1 MTDLTD
7 RYLGAALDG
16 VPRAKRSDVEREL
29 RSSIADAI
37 DDRTAMGEDPARAE
51 VEVLEGLGDPGI
63 LGSRLAGG
71 VPWIVGPEI
80 YPVWRRLMVMLLPVG
95 LAIVGVVQAV
105 LAIVN
110 ESSAGEIIL
119 QTAGS
124 VLMVGVQIVFWVTL
138 VFAAWER
145 IASAEEIR
153 KDLGIATGRWTVD
166 RLPVPT
172 SGRMSA
178 SDLVGELVTNILCLV
193 GLLVLTQIHITEDG
207 VQVPL
212 LTTEFRTFWVPV
224 IAATLVL
231 QAILQI
237 GVYARGRWTT
247 RLAALNAVV
256 GIAFA
261 APVVVLALQGRIVD
275 PAFGVAIG
283 FPQLGAADGI
293 TMILV
298 AIGVT
303 LVSAWDILDAFR
315 RARIARSAA
324 ITG

>member
-16 VPRAKRSDVEREL
+16 VPRGKRPDVEQEL

-37 DDRTAMGEDPARAE
+37 DDRTGAGEDPAQAE

-63 LGSRLAGG
+63 LASRLAGG

-80 YPVWRRLMVMLLPVG
+80 YPVWRRLMVMLLPVA

-110 ESSAGEIIL
+110 EATAGEIIL
-119 QTAGS
+119 QTAGG
-124 VLMVGVQIVFWVTL
+124 VLMLGVQIVFWVTL

-145 IASAEEIR
+145 VASAEEIR
-153 KDLGIATGRWTVD
+153 KDLGITTGRWTVD

-178 SDLVGELVTNILCLV
+178 SDLVTELITNILCIV
-193 GLLVLTQIHITEDG
+193 GLVVLTQIHVVEDG
-207 VQVPL
+207 ARVPL
-212 LTTEFRTFWVPV
+212 LAPDFQAFWVPV
-224 IAATLVL
+224 MVATLVIL
-231 QAILQI
+231 ALLQI
-237 GVYARGRWTT
+237 VVYARGRWTT
-247 RLAALNAVV
+247 RLAVINAVI

-261 APVVVLALQGRIVD
+261 APVVVLALQGRILD
-275 PAFGVAIG
+275 PAFGAAIG
-283 FPQLGAADGI
+283 FPELGAATGI
-293 TMILV
+293 TMIIL
-298 AIGVT
+298 AISVT
-303 LVSAWDILDAFR
+303 LVTAWDILDAFR
-315 RARIARSAA
+315 KARIARRSATA
-324 ITG
+324 S

>member
-193 GLLVLTQIHITEDG
+193 GLLVLTQVHITEDG

>member
-37 DDRTAMGEDPARAE
+37 DDRTAAGEDPTTAE
-51 VEVLEGLGDPGI
+51 VEVLEGMGDPGI
-63 LGSRLAGG
+63 LASRLAGR

-80 YPVWRRLMVMLLPVG
+80 FPLWRRLMVMLLPVA
-95 LAIVGVVQAV
+95 LAVVGVVQAV

-110 ESSAGEIIL
+110 DSTVGEVIL
-119 QTAGS
+119 QTVGGM
-124 VLMVGVQIVFWVTL
+124 LMVGVQLVFWVTL

-145 IASAEEIR
+145 IASSEEIR
-153 KDLGIATGRWTVD
+153 KDLGLSTGRWTVA
-166 RLPVPT
+166 RLPVPAT
-172 SGRMSA
+172 GRMTA
-178 SDLVGELVTNILCLV
+178 SDLVTELITNILCIV
-193 GLLVLTQIHITEDG
+193 GLVVLAQIQVVEDG

-212 LTTEFRTFWVPV
+212 LADGFRTFWVPV
-224 IAATLVL
+224 LAATLVV
-231 QAILQI
+231 QALLQI
-237 GVYARGRWTT
+237 VVFTRGRWTT
-247 RLAALNAVV
+247 GLAGLNAVI

-261 APVVVLALQGRIVD
+261 APIVVLALQGRILD
-275 PAFGVAIG
+275 PAFGGAIG

-298 AIGVT
+298 AVGVT
-303 LVSAWDILDAFR
+303 LVTAWDILDAFR
-315 RARIARSAA
+315 KARAAGSAD
-324 ITG
+324 

>member
-7 RYLGAALDG
+7 RYLGAALG
-16 VPRAKRSDVEREL
+16 GIPSGKRSDVEQEL

-37 DDRTAMGEDPARAE
+37 DDRTAAGEDPATAE

-63 LGSRLAGG
+63 LGSRLAGR

-80 YPVWRRLMVMLLPVG
+80 YPVWRRLMVMLLPVA

-110 ESSAGEIIL
+110 GSSIGEIIL
-119 QTAGS
+119 QTAGG
-124 VLMVGVQIVFWVTL
+124 VITVGVHIVFWVTL

-153 KDLGIATGRWTVD
+153 KDLGITIGRWTVD
-166 RLPVPT
+166 RLPVPA

-178 SDLVGELVTNILCLV
+178 SDLVTELITNILCIV
-193 GLLVLTQIHITEDG
+193 GLLVLAQIHVVKDG
-207 VQVPL
+207 AQVPL
-212 LTTEFRTFWVPV
+212 LTAEFQTFWVPV
-224 IAATLVL
+224 LVVTLAV
-231 QAILQI
+231 QALLQI
-237 GVYARGRWTT
+237 VVYARGRWTT
-247 RLAALNAVV
+247 RLAGINAVI

-275 PAFGVAIG
+275 PAFGAAIG

-293 TMILV
+293 TMIIV
-298 AIGVT
+298 AISVA

-315 RARIARSAA
+315 RANAARTAGPA
-324 ITG
+324 